1 MSDFGLG
8 DSWKLH
14 HPHEQK
20 YSYISQAHHS
30 FTRTDFFIV
39 SNTLHSDISE
49 RWICSKM
56 ISDHSP
62 VFGHFKKNYQP
73 QSITGWIFNKSL
85 LSDQDFIDFLERDW
99 ESFVEIT
106 DSSNTLPALPW
117 EIRKGSDH
125 FILRIWKN
133 DWHWTGSEIKNQN

>member
-85 LSDQDFIDFLERDW
+85 LSDQDFIDF
-99 ESFVEIT
+99 F
-106 DSSNTLPALPW
+106 
-117 EIRKGSDH
+117 RKGLGIFCGNNWFFEHLASTS
-125 FILRIWKN
+125 LRNPQGVWPFHIAHMKKWLTLNRKWN
-133 DWHWTGSEIKNQN
+133 